1 MTGQI
6 APATVGRLRALL
18 TVLLAGLLL
27 VAAPSGQAD
36 VPQLVGTVGPDFT
49 IDLKD
54 SSGGQVHVLRPGR
67 YDLVVHDLSAE
78 HNFVL
83 GHKATGRRPAQ
94 TEVAFVGDLEFTV
107 DLPPGLWVF
116 ACSPHFQT
124 MNGSFTVAAAPTPG
138 PATRLSA
145 TVTSN
150 RLSLAP
156 KRVPPGRYVVTVADR
171 STTRGFRLVG
181 PGINRQTGKA
191 FTGTARWSVR
201 LRTGVYRFGDQRT
214 VTGRLVVR

>member
-1 MTGQI
+1 M
-6 APATVGRLRALL
+6 RALPS
-18 TVLLAGLLL
+18 VLLAGLLL
-27 VAAPSGQAD
+27 VAAPAGQAD
-36 VPQLVGTVGPDFT
+36 LTPLTGTVGPDFT
-49 IDLKD
+49 IGLKD
-54 SSGGQVHVLRPGR
+54 ASGRDVHVLRPGR
-67 YDLVVHDLSAE
+67 YAIVVHDLSDQ

-83 GHKATGRRPAQ
+83 GHKLTGRRPIQ

-124 MNGSFTVAAAPTPG
+124 MNGTFIVEAAPTPA
-138 PATRLSA
+138 PAPRLVA

-156 KRVPPGRYVVTVADR
+156 KQVSPGRYIVTVADR
-171 STTRGFRLVG
+171 SATRGFRLVG
-181 PGINRQTGKA
+181 PGINRQTGRA

-214 VTGRLVVR
+214 LTGRLVVR